1 MKKPNKIK
9 LLARQT
15 VLAKHQNRPTH
26 QPKQKIK
33 PAFTVITPRRFRRT
47 KVSTIIPVQ
56 TQSSSRTLLIQKYLP
71 ENLKYL
77 TSSKNSPLYLKDI
90 RKSRYSI
97 PNGEILVP
105 RVFSV
110 FENPNESYLMLRK
123 LIFALLFQSH
133 NVNLDYRN
141 CIKVDLASQVLLDV
155 IFKEC
160 GDFISKLRHID
171 GGKAQQLFATAMG
184 GHHIENENVKKLLFS
199 VGSPANIANKT
210 VNFPGTIKC
219 PLCIHNCN
227 GSKNIQKL
235 KEQKDIDTT
244 ELADYVIS
252 CLSSMNKELTPDK
265 RDDLCTVIGETLIN
279 AEEHSTTGYRYSVG
293 YFEETNEQDKH
304 CGIFRLVILNFG
316 RTIYEKFKSDDC
328 PNKHFV
334 EQMKTLSKSYNSRN
348 LFLQKEFEEETLW
361 TLYAL
366 QEGVTSV
373 PPDQYHQRGNGSIR
387 FIESFFNIKGE
398 NGCDNVSY
406 LRIVSGRTRI
416 IFDGAYQISTKTNQ
430 NGEVFRV
437 MTFNKEENLDYK
449 PDKKYVYYAD
459 DYFPGTII
467 SAKILLNDDDI
478 KQIN

>member
-1 MKKPNKIK
+1 M
-9 LLARQT
+9 A
-15 VLAKHQNRPTH
+15 
-26 QPKQKIK
+26 
-33 PAFTVITPRRFRRT
+33 
-47 KVSTIIPVQ
+47 
-56 TQSSSRTLLIQKYLP
+56 
-71 ENLKYL
+71 
-77 TSSKNSPLYLKDI
+77 
-90 RKSRYSI
+90 
-97 PNGEILVP
+97 
-105 RVFSV
+105 
-110 FENPNESYLMLRK
+110 
-123 LIFALLFQSH
+123 
-133 NVNLDYRN
+133 
-141 CIKVDLASQVLLDV
+141 
-155 IFKEC
+155 
-160 GDFISKLRHID
+160 
-171 GGKAQQLFATAMG
+171 
-184 GHHIENENVKKLLFS
+184 
-199 VGSPANIANKT
+199 
-210 VNFPGTIKC
+210 
-219 PLCIHNCN
+219 
-227 GSKNIQKL
+227 
-235 KEQKDIDTT
+235 
-244 ELADYVIS
+244 
-252 CLSSMNKELTPDK
+252 
-265 RDDLCTVIGETLIN
+265 
-279 AEEHSTTGYRYSVG
+279 
-293 YFEETNEQDKH
+293 
-304 CGIFRLVILNFG
+304 
-316 RTIYEKFKSDDC
+316 IYEKFKSDDC